1 MDLPDLLSRSLQQ
14 PDDAWKSMDVIDASD
29 FVYTPL
35 LALEPQYLAYA
46 MLHLHSADG
55 SNEVNVNTNEDDA
68 DSYYWRPHEEAFMSI
83 TIPPAT
89 TKVFCASDYL
99 GCSEFSQLYAARRW
113 PEGQKAIV
121 KL

>member
-55 SNEVNVNTNEDDA
+55 SNEVNVHTG
-68 DSYYWRPHEEAFMSI
+68 
-83 TIPPAT
+83 
-89 TKVFCASDYL
+89 K
-99 GCSEFSQLYAARRW
+99 ARRSNST
-113 PEGQKAIV
+113 EVILQYSLV
-121 KL
+121 F